1 MTRELPPRDSAS
13 NGMDHAHEPTGEIR
27 LEGAALMSTALKLT
41 TTSSPSAVR
50 RLASDYREVQR
61 RLSALSR
68 IASRLPRLTSEAEL
82 LTEVVDN
89 LLNYFDRVRLVE
101 VFAADGDWKESRLY
115 CRERDGVLRTTL
127 CGGIDALPEAYRGE
141 FAVPR
146 IIAGDGARGPMMSA
160 PVLEGVS
167 LMGLLVIEA
176 ENGAPDFTEGDHDA
190 LAGVAAQVSM
200 AIQQL
205 RSSGRQRHAGI
216 RQRDLEAARRIQ
228 RSFLPS
234 LKTAAN
240 GFRIATEYRPAFD
253 VGGDFYDVITT
264 GPGQLLAVI
273 GDVAGKG
280 VAGALMMSRISSEI
294 RRLAAVPTMTPR
306 ELLNTLNVSF
316 AALGVDDSF
325 VTAACVKLD
334 KTTRRLTVA
343 NAGHVLPLVRR
354 ASGAVMPL
362 GRASGPPVGM
372 LAATSYSD
380 DVFPLDAGDIVL
392 LMTDGVLDALHRDD
406 DQLGLWSIIDLL
418 AKAPRDLE
426 EINRRIV
433 SLVHQRTGG
442 TAPDD
447 LTLLGLEVRDE
458 D

>member
-1 MTRELPPRDSAS
+1 
-13 NGMDHAHEPTGEIR
+13 
-27 LEGAALMSTALKLT
+27 MSTALRLNPT
-41 TTSSPSAVR
+41 PTPSAVR

-61 RLSALSR
+61 RLAALSR
-68 IASRLPRLTSEAEL
+68 IAARLPRLTSEVEL
-82 LTEVVDN
+82 LTEVVDS
-89 LLNYFDRVRLVE
+89 LLTYFDHTRLVE
-101 VFAADGDWKESRLY
+101 VFVADGDWSESRLY
-115 CRERDGVLRTTL
+115 CRERGGALQTTQ
-127 CGGIDALPEAYRGE
+127 CGGIEALPEAYRAD

-146 IIAGDGARGPMMSA
+146 LMAGDGARGPMMSA
-160 PVLEGVS
+160 PVLEGVT
-167 LMGLLVIEA
+167 LLGLVVVEA
-176 ENGAPDFTEGDHDA
+176 EQGAEDFTEEDHDA
-190 LAGVAAQVSM
+190 LAGVAAQISM

-205 RSSGRQRHAGI
+205 RTASRQR
-216 RQRDLEAARRIQ
+216 RSQRMQRDLEAARRIQ
-228 RSFLPS
+228 RSFLPALPTS
-234 LKTAAN
+234 VN
-240 GFRIATEYRPAFD
+240 GFRVATEYRPAYD

-264 GPGQLLAVI
+264 GPGQLVAVI

-294 RRLAAVPTMTPR
+294 RRLVGGTGLAPR
-306 ELLNTLNVSF
+306 EILTNLNESF
-316 AALGVDDSF
+316 SALGVDDSF

-334 KTTRRLTVA
+334 RSTRRLTVA

-372 LAATSYSD
+372 LPAQSYAD

-418 AKAPRDLE
+418 AKAPRDLD

-433 SLVHQRTGG
+433 SLVQQRTGG
-442 TAPDD
+442 ASPDD
-447 LTLLGLEVRDE
+447 LTLLGLEVRD
-458 D
+458 

>member
-1 MTRELPPRDSAS
+1 
-13 NGMDHAHEPTGEIR
+13 
-27 LEGAALMSTALKLT
+27 MSTALRLNPT
-41 TTSSPSAVR
+41 PTPSAVR

-61 RLSALSR
+61 RLAALSR
-68 IASRLPRLTSEAEL
+68 IAARLPRLTSEVEL
-82 LTEVVDN
+82 LTEVVDS
-89 LLNYFDRVRLVE
+89 LLTYFDHTRLVE
-101 VFAADGDWKESRLY
+101 VFVADGDWSESRLY
-115 CRERDGVLRTTL
+115 CRERGGALQTTQ
-127 CGGIDALPEAYRGE
+127 CGGIEALPEAYRAD

-146 IIAGDGARGPMMSA
+146 LMAGDGARGPMMSA
-160 PVLEGVS
+160 PVLEGVT
-167 LMGLLVIEA
+167 LLGLVVVEA
-176 ENGAPDFTEGDHDA
+176 EQGAEDFTEEDHDA
-190 LAGVAAQVSM
+190 LAGVAAQISM

-205 RSSGRQRHAGI
+205 RTASRQR
-216 RQRDLEAARRIQ
+216 RSQRMQRDLEAARRIQ

-234 LKTAAN
+234 LPTSVN
-240 GFRIATEYRPAFD
+240 GFRVATEYRPAYD

-264 GPGQLLAVI
+264 GPGQLMAVI

-294 RRLAAVPTMTPR
+294 RRLVGGTGLAPR
-306 ELLNTLNVSF
+306 EILTNLNESF
-316 AALGVDDSF
+316 SALGVDDSF

-334 KTTRRLTVA
+334 KSTRRLTVA

-372 LAATSYSD
+372 LPAQSYAD

-418 AKAPRDLE
+418 AKAPRDLD

-433 SLVHQRTGG
+433 SLVQQRTGG
-442 TAPDD
+442 VSPDD
-447 LTLLGLEVRDE
+447 LTLLGLEVRD
-458 D
+458 

>member
-1 MTRELPPRDSAS
+1 
-13 NGMDHAHEPTGEIR
+13 
-27 LEGAALMSTALKLT
+27 MSTALKMTL
-41 TTSSPSAVR
+41 SSTPSAVR

-68 IASRLPRLTSEAEL
+68 IASRMPRLTSEVEL
-82 LTEVVDN
+82 LSEVVES
-89 LLNYFDRVRLVE
+89 LLSYFDRVRLVE
-101 VFAADGDWKESRLY
+101 IFVADGDWKESRLY
-115 CRERDGVLRTTL
+115 CREREGALRTAQ
-127 CGGIDALPEAYRGE
+127 CGGIEALPEAYRAD

-146 IIAGDGARGPMMSA
+146 LIAGDGARGPMMSA
-160 PVLEGVS
+160 PVLDGVS
-167 LMGLLVIEA
+167 LLGLLVVEA
-176 ENGAPDFTEGDHDA
+176 EAGAEDFTEGDHDA

-205 RSSGRQRHAGI
+205 RTSARQRRSRI
-216 RQRDLEAARRIQ
+216 IQRDLEAARRIQ
-228 RSFLPS
+228 RSFLPAVDKS
-234 LKTAAN
+234 VN
-240 GFRIATEYRPAFD
+240 GFRVATEYRPAFD

-264 GPGQLLAVI
+264 GPGQLVAVI

-280 VAGALMMSRISSEI
+280 VAGALMMSRISSDI
-294 RRLAAVPTMTPR
+294 RRLVDSPDVSPR
-306 ELLNTLNVSF
+306 ELLTELNDSF
-316 AALGVDDSF
+316 SALGVDDSF

-334 KTTRRLTVA
+334 KSTRRLTVA

-372 LAATSYSD
+372 LPNQSYTD
-380 DVFPLDAGDIVL
+380 DVFPLDVGDIVL
-392 LMTDGVLDALHRDD
+392 LMTDGVLDALHRED

-426 EINRRIV
+426 EINRRIL

-442 TAPDD
+442 NCPDD
-447 LTLLGLEVRDE
+447 LTLLGLEVRD
-458 D
+458 

>member
-1 MTRELPPRDSAS
+1 
-13 NGMDHAHEPTGEIR
+13 
-27 LEGAALMSTALKLT
+27 MSTALRLNPT
-41 TTSSPSAVR
+41 TSTGISSSPSAVR

-61 RLSALSR
+61 RLQALSR
-68 IASRLPRLTSEAEL
+68 IASRLPRLANEEEL
-82 LTEVVDN
+82 LGEVVDS
-89 LLNYFDRVRLVE
+89 LLTYFDHVRLVE

-115 CRERDGVLRTTL
+115 CRERGGALRTTL
-127 CGGIDALPEAYRGE
+127 CGGIDALPEAHRAE

-167 LMGLLVIEA
+167 LMGLLVVEA
-176 ENGAPDFTEGDHDA
+176 EQGAPDFTEGDHDA

-205 RSSGRQRHAGI
+205 RTSARQR
-216 RQRDLEAARRIQ
+216 RSSMMQRDLEAARRIQ
-228 RSFLPS
+228 RSFLPT
-234 LKTAAN
+234 LKTTVN
-240 GFRIATEYRPAFD
+240 GFRVATEYRPAFD

-264 GPGQLLAVI
+264 SDGQLLAVI

-294 RRLAAVPTMTPR
+294 RRLAAIPTMTPR
-306 ELLNTLNVSF
+306 ELLTNLNESF

-325 VTAACVKLD
+325 VTACCVKLD
-334 KTTRRLTVA
+334 RTARRLTVA

-372 LAATSYSD
+372 LPATSYAD

-418 AKAPRDLE
+418 AKAPRDLNE
-426 EINRRIV
+426 VNRRIV

-442 TAPDD
+442 AAPDD
-447 LTLLGLEVRDE
+447 LTLLGLEVKD
-458 D
+458 